1 MTIVIAVFIAALLFA
16 LVGTPAARKLAF
28 RLGLI
33 SMPRADRAHRE
44 PTAML
49 GGVAIYGG
57 ALAALVVGTGI
68 AAVILDGWKNVDEL
82 AAILAGA
89 TVMGAVGLYDDRVE
103 LKPLPKLLAQLVAVG
118 LPVLFGVQIQ
128 LGIPKILNIGLT
140 FAWVLVVINAINFS
154 DNMDGVA
161 AGISTVAAA
170 FFTLI
175 AAMNGQYLVSA
186 LAAAT
191 MGASLGFLRYNLP
204 LPRAMIFMGDA
215 GALFLGYMLSM
226 LAIKLRFPQNINAV
240 TWMVPVLV
248 LGVPLFDVTTVF
260 ISRFRRRVSLMQGG
274 VDHLSHRLA
283 RIGLGK
289 LGATLALDLISG
301 ALGLTAI
308 FCMQANVIEGYAV
321 GTMVFLLA
329 CYALWKLEW
338 CLDEEL
344 RLGTGS

>member
-1 MTIVIAVFIAALLFA
+1 MTIVIAVFIASLLFA
-16 LVGTPAARKLAF
+16 LVGTPAVRKLAF

-33 SMPRADRAHRE
+33 SMPRTDRAHRE

-68 AAVILDGWKNVDEL
+68 ASVALGGWKNVDEL

-89 TVMGAVGLYDDRVE
+89 TAMGAVGLYDDRVE
-103 LKPLPKLLAQLVAVG
+103 LKPLPKLLAQLVAAG

-140 FAWVLVVINAINFS
+140 FAWILYVTNAINFS

-175 AAMNGQYLVSA
+175 AAMNDQYLVSA

-204 LPRAMIFMGDA
+204 LPRATIFMGDA
-215 GALFLGYMLSM
+215 GALFLGYMLSV

-260 ISRFRRRVSLMQGG
+260 ISRFRRGVSPMQGG

-289 LGATLALDLISG
+289 LGATLSLDLVGG
-301 ALGLTAI
+301 ALGLTAV
-308 FCMQANVIEGYAV
+308 FCMQANVVEGYAV
-321 GTMVFLLA
+321 GAMVFLLA
-329 CYALWKLEW
+329 GYALWKLEW
-338 CLDEEL
+338 RLDEKL
-344 RLGTGS
+344 RLGTSI